1 MSYDTRRTSSNLSRR
16 SALGGAGAA
25 AAALGLGTVSRV
37 VAQDATPTAMA
48 SHPFVG
54 TWIIGDPTGGEPTT
68 NIITADGG
76 LIDPTVGA
84 AGVWTATGARTA
96 DFTLIAIFAEDQPA
110 IGVAAGGG
118 SYFLVRGSVTV
129 DAGGDTATGTA
140 NATHVAADGTVLDQ
154 QAQGTGTSPYLRLKV
169 EPQSAAGQPLAGF
182 PAWTPASAATPTP

>member
-1 MSYDTRRTSSNLSRR
+1 MNRHSVFSTLALSRR
-16 SALGGAGAA
+16 AALGRGTAV
-25 AAALGLGTVSRV
+25 AAALGLGSRGGRV
-37 VAQDATPTAMA
+37 AAQDATPTAMA

-96 DFTLIAIFAEDQPA
+96 DYTLIAIFAE
-110 IGVAAGGG
+110 GGG
-118 SYFLVRGSVTV
+118 SYFLVRGSITV

-140 NATHVAADGTVLDQ
+140 SATHVAANGTVLDK
-154 QAQGTGTSPYLRLKV
+154 QAQGTGTSTYLRLKV

-182 PAWTPASAATPTP
+182 PTWTPPATPTP